1 MLHFAERTS
10 KLTLPPLYEEGDRW
24 SSLLWLDTLD
34 VLSILGFDG
43 SCELSPGL
51 KQVRN
56 WFLGKLKM
64 NIGDNGLPGIWSDT
78 ARQISFDQL
87 NIVVEDIKD
96 KEGIEIGPDCVYPKD
111 LDEALYSEEYI
122 L

>member
-1 MLHFAERTS
+1 
-10 KLTLPPLYEEGDRW
+10 GDRW

-34 VLSILGFDG
+34 VLGILGFDG

-56 WFLGKLKM
+56 WFLGKLKLNM
-64 NIGDNGLPGIWSDT
+64 YDTGLPGIWSDS
-78 ARQISFDQL
+78 ARQISHDQL
-87 NIVVEDIKD
+87 AMVLADIKK
-96 KEGIEIGPDCVYPKD
+96 KEDIEIGEEHVWPKD
-111 LDEALYSEEYI
+111 LSESLYSEEYI